1 MLEGSERWKIW
12 NDSECSPEENWTLPL
27 AVLWTF
33 LAARLLT
40 MLLRIIIKN
49 DRGSLM
55 TRICTVDHVHSVVE
69 MIELDEG

>member
-1 MLEGSERWKIW
+1 MREESELWKIW

-27 AVLWTF
+27 AVLWIF

-49 DRGSLM
+49 DSGSLM
-55 TRICTVDHVHSVVE
+55 TLICTVDPVLSVVE

>member
-1 MLEGSERWKIW
+1 MRDESELWKIW

-27 AVLWTF
+27 AVLWIF

-49 DRGSLM
+49 DSGSLM
-55 TRICTVDHVHSVVE
+55 T
-69 MIELDEG
+69 